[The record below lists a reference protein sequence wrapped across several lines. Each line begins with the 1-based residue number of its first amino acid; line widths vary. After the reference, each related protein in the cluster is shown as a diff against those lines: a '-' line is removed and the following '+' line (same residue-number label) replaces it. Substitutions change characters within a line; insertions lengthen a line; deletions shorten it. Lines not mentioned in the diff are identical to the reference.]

1 MRTFPLAIAVALL
14 VVGAAGASAQSPDSN
29 RARSLAAGCASCHG
43 TNGVSVGEVES
54 LAGKPQ
60 DDIVRKMQEFKSGAR
75 PATVMQQ
82 LAKGYTDEQIQVL
95 AAWFA
100 AQKPAK

>member
-1 MRTFPLAIAVALL
+1 MRTFPLVVAAAL
-14 VVGAAGASAQSPDSN
+14 VAGALGASGESPDPN
-29 RARSLAAGCASCHG
+29 RARSLAAGCAACHG

-82 LAKGYTDEQIQVL
+82 LAKGYSDEQIQVL